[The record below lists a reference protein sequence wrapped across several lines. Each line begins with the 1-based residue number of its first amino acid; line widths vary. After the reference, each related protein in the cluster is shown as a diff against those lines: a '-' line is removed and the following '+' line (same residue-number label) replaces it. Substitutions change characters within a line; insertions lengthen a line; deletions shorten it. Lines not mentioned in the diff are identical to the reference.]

1 MRNSSELDF
10 SKCTSPVNEAY
21 SLPPECYCSDDITK
35 EEISRIF
42 RSTWIGLGRSDL
54 VKEPGHYVCLD
65 FAEQSIILLRDQEEK
80 LHAFANTCRHR
91 GARLLN
97 GEGAIKGIRCP
108 FHSWFYGLN
117 GKLVAAPHMTT
128 IKSFN
133 KDAYSLIEYQTKERF
148 GFIFISF
155 NPHVDDIDKH
165 LSSFKGTHSDW
176 PLEDLVSMRRREL
189 SVDCNWKM
197 FLEVFNEYY
206 HLPYVH
212 PNSVDSIYQ
221 TPSKPDEVTG
231 QFATQFG
238 ETTGTGGLLESEQD
252 NALPDMPNL
261 KGRAKEGVR
270 YTWIF
275 PNITFAANRDALW
288 CYEAYPL
295 GSEKCKVVQ
304 TACFHPKSVS
314 RIEFKSKLQ
323 AYLHR
328 LDAALE
334 EDIPALVNQQV
345 GIKNP
350 DAVQGRF
357 QANLEANVASFAN
370 WYATNW

>member
-1 MRNSSELDF
+1 MPDSSDLDF
-10 SKCTSPVNEAY
+10 SKCTLPVDEAY
-21 SLPPECYCSDDITK
+21 SLPPECYCSDDVAK

-54 VKEPGHYVCLD
+54 VKEPGYYVCLD

-97 GEGAIKGIRCP
+97 GEGSIKGIRCP

-117 GKLVAAPHMTT
+117 GKLVAAPHMTK

-133 KDAYSLIEYQTKERF
+133 TDDYGLIEYQIKERF

-155 NPHVDDIDKH
+155 NAHVGDINEH
-165 LSSFKGTHSDW
+165 LSGFKDTHSDW
-176 PLEDLVSMRRREL
+176 PLKDLVTIRRREL
-189 SVDCNWKM
+189 IVDCNWKM

-206 HLPYVH
+206 HLPFVH

-221 TPSKPDEVTG
+221 SPANPEAVNG

-238 ETTGTGGLLESEQD
+238 ETTGTGGLLESEQY

-295 GSEKCKVVQ
+295 GSDKCEVVQ
-304 TACFHPKSVS
+304 TACFHPTSVS
-314 RIEFKSKLQ
+314 RLEFKSKLK

-345 GIKNP
+345 GTKNP